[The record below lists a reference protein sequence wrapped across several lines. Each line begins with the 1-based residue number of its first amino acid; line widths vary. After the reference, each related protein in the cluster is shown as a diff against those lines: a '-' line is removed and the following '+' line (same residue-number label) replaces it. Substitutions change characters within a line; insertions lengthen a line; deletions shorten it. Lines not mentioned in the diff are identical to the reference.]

1 MGYIQCNDCKKEVER
16 TASEINKYKPY
27 CRKCS
32 YKHRKRLKVGR
43 TPNTMCELC
52 KKPLYRRPWQL
63 KSHTYIS
70 CIKCKPIVQSKH
82 PENWKKIATINYGYR
97 FKKGDIPSKKTIQ
110 MAILAKKKIPAWN
123 KGLTR
128 KDNPNIVA
136 YWLGKKRPDL
146 SIKLT
151 GRKLSNETK
160 KKISN
165 FQIKNPRSKEYYK
178 KIGLTGARVLYLR
191 QPTSIEKKLYE
202 ELKKLGLLFE
212 TQKLINGRFVVD
224 AYIPSLNL
232 VIEADGNYWH
242 NLPKIKGKDKA
253 ENAYLTKCGYN
264 LLRLSETE
272 INNTNFGERI
282 RVEN

>member
-97 FKKGDIPSKKTIQ
+97 FKKG
-110 MAILAKKKIPAWN
+110 
-123 KGLTR
+123 
-128 KDNPNIVA
+128 
-136 YWLGKKRPDL
+136 KRHVR
-146 SIKLT
+146 I
-151 GRKLSNETK
+151 
-160 KKISN
+160 
-165 FQIKNPRSKEYYK
+165 
-178 KIGLTGARVLYLR
+178 A
-191 QPTSIEKKLYE
+191 
-202 ELKKLGLLFE
+202 
-212 TQKLINGRFVVD
+212 
-224 AYIPSLNL
+224 
-232 VIEADGNYWH
+232 
-242 NLPKIKGKDKA
+242 KGKDRWNWKGGITSQTKKDRVKFTR
-253 ENAYLTKCGYN
+253 EISQIVLKRDDYTCQLCGKRGGFLHVDHIKSWSKYIELRFNINNCRTVCRECHYYITFNKPILKDNKWGINTYKHAYLSN
-264 LLRLSETE
+264 
-272 INNTNFGERI
+272 
-282 RVEN
+282 

>member
-136 YWLGKKRPDL
+136 YWLGKKRPDISL
-146 SIKLT
+146 LFK
-151 GRKLSNETK
+151 GKKLSPERVK
-160 KKISN
+160 KARINLLKAL
-165 FQIKNPRSKEYYK
+165 QIQQNMK
-178 KIGLTGARVLYLR
+178 G
-191 QPTSIEKKLYE
+191 PTSIEKKLYA
-202 ELKKLGLLFE
+202 ELKRRGLLFE
-212 TQKLINGRFVVD
+212 TQKLINGRFLVD
-224 AYIPSLNL
+224 AYIPNLNL
-232 VIEADGNYWH
+232 IIEADGNYWH
-242 NLPKIKGKDKA
+242 GLDRVVKKDKA
-253 ENAYLTKCGYN
+253 ENTYLTKCGYN